1 MTDYTDEQIQKMLTK
16 ARQDAAELEQWTI
29 AEDTLRRALQA
40 YAAQQVATGVW
51 HPFLKEVAK
60 SMYSVAVQGRNFTQP
75 QEQKDEVPKPD

>member
-1 MTDYTDEQIQKMLTK
+1 MTEYTDEQIQELIIKS
-16 ARQDAAELEQWTI
+16 RQEAAALEQWTI

-60 SMYSVAVQGRNFTQP
+60 SMYSVAIKGRNFTQP
-75 QEQKDEVPKPD
+75 QEQKDEPKPE